1 MKEEHD
7 RLAEAIKVILT
18 TKVEC
23 KVVSVISE
31 AEGIQVCN
39 SSNNNNKLV
48 LLALYLYLNL
58 LIKVQ
63 RIIIEAIHFLMNLL
77 HKLLDAVLVRTQK
90 LIRLEF
96 KCLVG
101 VNRGYFNKKSLACSI
116 KTQQLRPLISFL
128 CLTRE

>member
-31 AEGIQVCN
+31 AEAIQVCN

-90 LIRLEF
+90 LIHSEF
-96 KCLVG
+96 KC
-101 VNRGYFNKKSLACSI
+101 
-116 KTQQLRPLISFL
+116 
-128 CLTRE
+128 

>member
-7 RLAEAIKVILT
+7 RLAEAIKVVLT

-63 RIIIEAIHFLMNLL
+63 KIIIEAIHFLMNLL

-90 LIRLEF
+90 LIHSEF
-96 KCLVG
+96 KC
-101 VNRGYFNKKSLACSI
+101 
-116 KTQQLRPLISFL
+116 
-128 CLTRE
+128 